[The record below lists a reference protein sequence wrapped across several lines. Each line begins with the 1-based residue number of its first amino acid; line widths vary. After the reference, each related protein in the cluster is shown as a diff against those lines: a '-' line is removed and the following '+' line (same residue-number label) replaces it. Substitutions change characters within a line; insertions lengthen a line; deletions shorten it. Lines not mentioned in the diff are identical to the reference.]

1 MLLFSHSAPGGFHLG
16 ILPAAGLRE
25 AAGLRVAACF
35 DVQPVEDDA
44 GLLEAGLAVGGVVT
58 GVEAAVRRNSTHSN
72 VKL

>member
-25 AAGLRVAACF
+25 AACF

-72 VKL
+72 VEL